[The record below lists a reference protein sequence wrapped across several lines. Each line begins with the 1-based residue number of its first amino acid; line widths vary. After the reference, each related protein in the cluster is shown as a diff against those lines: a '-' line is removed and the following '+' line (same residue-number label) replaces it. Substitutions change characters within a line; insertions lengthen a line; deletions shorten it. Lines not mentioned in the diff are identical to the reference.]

1 MHFSVRDPFLIR
13 GDELGDLGL
22 TGSKAG
28 NREGDG
34 RRRIRMRMRVRSSS
48 GRAADHGV
56 ITWI

>member
-1 MHFSVRDPFLIR
+1 MIFSVRASVLIR
-13 GDELGDLGL
+13 GDELRDLGR

-34 RRRIRMRMRVRSSS
+34 RRRMRVRSSS
-48 GRAADHGV
+48 GRSADHGV